1 MAAVGFLSS
10 DLNGTLVHSHTM
22 QEMIRWA
29 FPHEPRRWEEASR
42 AFAQQ
47 TQGSLSIVEAFA
59 VAGACSKGLTLR
71 AAIMYSM
78 TGVRFLEGYESLMGF
93 LKRRR
98 LPLAIISTG
107 YTVTLYTMRYAT
119 STVPFRFVCNRLVFS
134 LGGET
139 EPVGEER
146 LEQLVRDFV
155 LRPELRDSPLY
166 EKIQAT
172 GEVFLGIRDEAQKAE
187 LALQLASEI
196 GIPPKAVAHMGDTMG
211 DSMGILG
218 VARAGGLGIAFN
230 YNKALELFLRKEGAR
245 ELALGRIRL
254 VDPKGSNAHLEHV
267 IPLLS

>member
-29 FPHEPRRWEEASR
+29 FPNEPKRWEEASR
-42 AFAQQ
+42 AFAGQ
-47 TQGSLSIVEAFA
+47 TQGSLSIAEAFA
-59 VAGACSKGLTLR
+59 VAGACSKGLALR
-71 AAIMYSM
+71 SAIMYSM
-78 TGVRFLEGYESLMGF
+78 TGVRFLEGYDSLMGF
-93 LKRRR
+93 LRSRK

-107 YTVTLYTMRYAT
+107 YTVTLYTIRYA
-119 STVPFRFVCNRLVFS
+119 SRTVPFKFVCNRLVFA
-134 LGGET
+134 LGGEG
-139 EPVGEER
+139 EPMGEER

-155 LRPELRDSPLY
+155 LRPELRDSALY
-166 EKIQAT
+166 DDIRAT
-172 GEVFLGIRDEAQKAE
+172 GEVLLGIEDEAQKAE
-187 LALQLASEI
+187 FALQMASQI
-196 GIPPKAVAHMGDTMG
+196 GIPPQAVAHMGDTMG

-230 YNKALELFLRKEGAR
+230 YNQALEFFLRKEGAR

-254 VDPKGSNAHLEHV
+254 VDPKGTNAHLEHV

>member
-29 FPHEPRRWEEASR
+29 FPDEPGRWEEASK
-42 AFAQQ
+42 AFGRQ
-47 TQGSLSIVEAFA
+47 TEGSLSMAQAFA
-59 VAGACSKGLTLR
+59 VAGANSKGLPLR

-78 TGVRFLEGYESLMGF
+78 TGVRYLEGYDSFMGF
-93 LKRRR
+93 LNSRR

-107 YTVTLYTMRYAT
+107 YTVTLYTIRYAT
-119 STVPFRFVCNRLVFS
+119 RSVPFKFVCNRLLFA
-134 LGGET
+134 LGGEG
-139 EPVGEER
+139 EPLGEER

-155 LRPELRDSPLY
+155 LRPELREAPLY
-166 EKIQAT
+166 EEIKAT
-172 GEVFLGIRDEAQKAE
+172 GEVQLGIGDEAQKAE
-187 LALQLASEI
+187 FALHLASEM

-230 YNKALELFLRKEGAR
+230 YNRALELFLRKEGAL
-245 ELALGRIRL
+245 ELASGRIRL
-254 VDPKGSNAHLEHV
+254 VDPKGSGADLNHV